1 MLDKTRPRKA
11 KALAVA
17 ASLAVLAAACGSSSK
32 SSATSGGSAKQSAT
46 STAGGSGG
54 GAPSGSP
61 VIFHA
66 IISETGS
73 AAFLGSREAKALQ
86 ALAKQVNS
94 SGGID
99 GHPMQVDISDNQSSP
114 ATAVQ
119 LASPLVGQN
128 VPFLLNGSVVAVDKA
143 VDALA
148 TSNGPFIYDLSPG
161 THPKAGSMIFSSG
174 ISTASDAQ
182 AYLTF
187 LKSKGLNNVAFMNS
201 TDASGVDGYNQFS
214 KVIKQS
220 AFSSIHV
227 VDHETFDPTAVDATT
242 QMSKIKASNPQA
254 LIVWTTGTP
263 LGVVLK
269 AMSSLGMGSIPTVT
283 TDGNAAYAELT
294 KFASLLPKTL
304 YFPTGPLYVPPSDL
318 SGIEKQAVSQ
328 FDQAVQAAG
337 GHGGDPWGLSYDP
350 GLLLVGALKK
360 LGIHAT
366 ASQILSYME
375 NLHGVPGVY
384 GTYNTSQSNHR
395 GVGVSSVY
403 MSTWTGSAF
412 QPVSGSGGGPQS

>member
-1 MLDKTRPRKA
+1 MFEKNRRRSAKT
-11 KALAVA
+11 LAVA
-17 ASLAVLAAACGSSSK
+17 ASIAVLAAGCGSSSK
-32 SSATSGGSAKQSAT
+32 SSASGGGSSQTSAT
-46 STAGGSGG
+46 SASGSGG
-54 GAPSGSP
+54 PSGSP
-61 VIFHA
+61 VVFHA

-86 ALAKQVNS
+86 ALANQVNA

-99 GHPMQVDISDNQSSP
+99 GHPMRVDISDNQSTP

-119 LASPLVGQN
+119 LASPLVAQG

-161 THPKAGSMIFSSG
+161 THPKAGSMIFSAG

-187 LKSKGLNNVAFMNS
+187 LKSKGLTNVAIINS
-201 TDASGVDGYNQFS
+201 TDGSGVDGYNQFS
-214 KVIKQS
+214 NVLKKS
-220 AFSSIHV
+220 SFSSIHV
-227 VDHETFDPTAVDATT
+227 VDHETFDPTAVSTTT
-242 QMSKIKASNPQA
+242 QMSKIKAANPQA
-254 LIVWTTGTP
+254 LIIWTTGTP

-269 AMSSLGMGSIPTVT
+269 AMSSLGMDSIPTVT

-294 KFASLLPKTL
+294 KFSSLLPKTL
-304 YFPTGPLYVPPSDL
+304 YFPTGPLYVPPSQL
-318 SGIEKQAVSQ
+318 TGGVQQAVSK
-328 FDQAVQAAG
+328 FDQSVQAAG

-350 GLLLVGALKK
+350 ALLLVGALKK
-360 LGIHAT
+360 LGVNAT
-366 ASQILSYME
+366 AKQILGYMQG
-375 NLHGVPGVY
+375 LQGVPGVY

-395 GVGVSSVY
+395 GIGVNSIY
-403 MSTWTGSAF
+403 MSVWNGSGF
-412 QPVSGSGGGPQS
+412 QPLSGPGGVPKS